1 MVTACKIKTQTNR
14 KESRHKKATTWYTA
28 IDLGKEITN
37 SKTFTQMS
45 HLFRSI
51 LLEKAKCYIF
61 FLPTKADEDIG
72 VAVYWGAQ

>member
-1 MVTACKIKTQTNR
+1 
-14 KESRHKKATTWYTA
+14 
-28 IDLGKEITN
+28 
-37 SKTFTQMS
+37 MS

-72 VAVYWGAQ
+72 VAVYWGGGSNEEQNQQKMVSNQTVTFEK